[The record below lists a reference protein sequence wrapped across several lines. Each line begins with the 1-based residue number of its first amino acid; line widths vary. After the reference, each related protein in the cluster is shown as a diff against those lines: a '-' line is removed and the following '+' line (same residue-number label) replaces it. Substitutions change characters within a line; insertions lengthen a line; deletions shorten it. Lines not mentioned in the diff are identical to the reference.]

1 MGPKKTILVVD
12 DEPDMVTII
21 SGILNS
27 GEYNV
32 RSVYNGRQVFSQL
45 QEERPD
51 LVILDITMPEM
62 DGFEVLRRLKAA
74 PETSAIPV
82 ILLTGKGQYQDVLT
96 GYELGTDYYM
106 SKPFTG
112 TQLIN
117 GVRLFLGDGNSPK
130 AVSESMP

>member
-12 DEPDMVTII
+12 DEPDVVTII
-21 SGILNS
+21 SGILNN

-32 RSVYNGRQVFSQL
+32 RSVYNGRQVFGQL

>member
-51 LVILDITMPEM
+51 LVILDVTMPEM

-130 AVSESMP
+130 AVSE

>member
-51 LVILDITMPEM
+51 LVILDVTMPEM